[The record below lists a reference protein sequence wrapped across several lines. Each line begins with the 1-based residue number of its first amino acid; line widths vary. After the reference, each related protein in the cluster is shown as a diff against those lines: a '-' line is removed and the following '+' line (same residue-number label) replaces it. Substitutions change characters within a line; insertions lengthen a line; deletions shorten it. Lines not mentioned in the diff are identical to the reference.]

1 MTDLFNMDDKSEEAE
16 IRNYLPSETS
26 KYKSVEDL
34 AKGKYESD
42 RHIKN
47 LERENADLRASNL
60 HLKDDNVTKAKLEEY
75 LDKITKATSA
85 GSPPASTSTTHAT
98 DDQPLSHEKL
108 APVVKKLLQEHEVS
122 KTKEQNVRAV
132 TDALKE
138 RFGQNWQ
145 EALNKQTEE
154 LGLDKSAINYL
165 AETSPKAFFKTLGID
180 TPPKTDPFTA
190 PPKNSPHFAPRVEV
204 KRTWSFYKD
213 LKKNSPDTYNNPRT
227 QAQMH
232 QDYMKLGKD
241 FEDGDFLSMG
251 QESAF

>member
-16 IRNYLPSETS
+16 ISNYLPSETS

-47 LERENADLRASNL
+47 LERENAELRASNL

-75 LDKITKATSA
+75 LDRITKATSA
-85 GSPPASTSTTHAT
+85 GSLPASTSTTQAS
-98 DDQPLSHEKL
+98 DDQPLDPDKL
-108 APVVKKLLQEHEVS
+108 APVVRKLLEEHEVS
-122 KTKEQNVRAV
+122 KTKEQNVKAV
-132 TDALKE
+132 TEALKE
-138 RFGQNWQ
+138 RFGPNWQ
-145 EALNKQTEE
+145 DALNKQTEE
-154 LGLDKSAINYL
+154 LRLDKNTVNYL
-165 AETSPKAFFKTLGID
+165 AQTSPQALFRTLGID

-190 PPKNSPHFAPRVEV
+190 PPKNSPHFAPRGEV
-204 KRTWSFYKD
+204 KRTWSYYKD
-213 LKKNSPDTYNNPRT
+213 LKKNSPDTYRNPRT